1 MRKAFPCVLSCLLFV
16 LVMMSSA
23 VVHAQGNDTIGARA
37 QGMGG
42 AFTAVADDASAT
54 WWNPAGVAGGAYF
67 NAIIEGGTHHEPRT
81 DRDAAGAAAPA
92 WRTGDF
98 NISLAFPALGLSYYR
113 LRVSE
118 IRPETATATG
128 SGGRQDDGPAV
139 ARLRTLTL
147 DQFGATV
154 GQSLGEHLVV
164 GSTLKLVR
172 GHSGTSVQ
180 PSGTASLDEAD
191 RLETGGET
199 HAGLDVGVMAN
210 FGPARLGLLVRNL
223 RQPDFGSGPDAIT
236 LQRQARAGFAV
247 SSGTRGIVGRAT
259 VAVDADLV
267 KTTTVLGDEQ
277 RVAVGGE
284 VWTSN
289 RILGVRGGLNANT
302 IGSRRLSASGGVSAA
317 FRRGTYVDAEV
328 TGGSDEGRHGWGVA
342 LRVTF

>member
-1 MRKAFPCVLSCLLFV
+1 MRTAFRSVLSSLLF
-16 LVMMSSA
+16 MMSSA
-23 VVHAQGNDTIGARA
+23 PLIHAQGNDTVGVRA
-37 QGMGG
+37 QGMAG

-67 NAIIEGGTHHEPRT
+67 NAIIESGTQHDPRT
-81 DRDAAGAAAPA
+81 DHDPTGGPAGA
-92 WRTGDF
+92 WRAG
-98 NISLAFPALGLSYYR
+98 NRGISLAFPALGLSYYR

-118 IRPETATATG
+118 QRPETPTAAG
-128 SGGRQDDGPAV
+128 SGGRQDEGPGLT
-139 ARLRTLTL
+139 RLRTLTL

-172 GHSGTSVQ
+172 GHSATSLES
-180 PSGTASLDEAD
+180 SGTPSLDEAD
-191 RLETGGET
+191 ALETDGET

-210 FGPARLGLLVRNL
+210 FGPARLGLTIRNL

-236 LQRQARAGFAV
+236 LERQARVGFAV
-247 SSGTRGIVGRAT
+247 SSGSRGIVGRAT
-259 VAVDADLV
+259 VAVDADLT
-267 KTTTVLGDEQ
+267 KTTTVLGEEQ

-289 RILGVRGGLNANT
+289 RVLGVRGGFNAST
-302 IGSRRLSASGGVSAA
+302 LGSRRLSASGGVSAA
-317 FRRGTYVDAEV
+317 FRRGTYIDASV
-328 TGGSDEGRHGWGVA
+328 TGGSDAGRHGWGVG